1 MGCDVER
8 RGGLGAA
15 GTTTTGTGGALA
27 SWFGTQ
33 CALKHLMLNSRFAAS
48 TARRPWSFSPLA
60 LAARLGGGVPAPVV
74 VGHGVV
80 GQRYGVFDFFQRP
93 DVPHW
98 VGRHQVVN
106 AV

>member
-8 RGGLGAA
+8 RSGLRIDQTA

-48 TARRPWSFSPLA
+48 TARRPWPFSPLA
-60 LAARLGGGVPAPVV
+60 FAARLGGGVPAPVV
-74 VGHGVV
+74 CAVAGGVGVDGVSSIMA
-80 GQRYGVFDFFQRP
+80 GYDIESTS
-93 DVPHW
+93 W
-98 VGRHQVVN
+98 L
-106 AV
+106 